1 MRRMAAVAIIFM
13 LAVTGCAATQQA
25 RFVEKSGFLQEYY
38 PLMHEG
44 KRSIVG
50 ESAEDQALLVFIN
63 QKPDWRKYKKIYLD
77 NVTVWVGKDGQLSK
91 VKPADRQRMADVA
104 FAKFHEALAKDYEI
118 VNQHGPD
125 TMWMQFAIT
134 EADSSYPVLD
144 TISSLIPQA
153 RMASGL
159 KSVATG
165 VSAFTGSASGE
176 FKVTDSE
183 SGDLLGAAVDRRG
196 GTKSLMG
203 VTDSWND
210 VEEAYR
216 FWAEKVRYRLCQ
228 FRKDSN
234 CIKPKA

>member
-1 MRRMAAVAIIFM
+1 MRRMAAVMLIFM
-13 LAVTGCAATQQA
+13 LTVTGCAATQQA
-25 RFVEKSGFLQEYY
+25 RSVEKSGFLQEYY

-44 KRSIVG
+44 KRSIVA
-50 ESAEDQALLVFIN
+50 SAEDEALLVYVN
-63 QKPDWRKYKKIYLD
+63 HQPDWRKYKKIYLD

-91 VKPADRQRMADVA
+91 VAPADRQRMAD
-104 FAKFHEALAKDYEI
+104 FAYSKFHEALSKDYEI
-118 VNQHGPD
+118 VTEHGPN
-125 TMWMQFAIT
+125 TMWMQLAIT

-153 RMASGL
+153 RVLSGM

-183 SGDLLGAAVDRRG
+183 SGEILAAAVDRRG

-203 VTDSWND
+203 VTNSWND
-210 VEEAYR
+210 IEETYR
-216 FWAEKVRYRLCQ
+216 YWGEKVRYRLCQ
-228 FRKDSN
+228 LRKDSN